1 MGWLKKLMGFQNNFT
16 QNLLGDIG
24 NDPSRLLTG
33 VDPFSTAAWNGV
45 LGTDNQPFV
54 NAFGSPDQQYYDRA
68 AAEGIDTGPAS
79 QFHGVAD
86 VVAGAFAANGLAGIG
101 GGAGGAAGGAG
112 TGTAGAAGAA
122 GTGGAGAAGTAAAAG
137 GGGLLSAIGGPSGA
151 LQLASGIGGALAANS
166 GNSGNQTVTTQNQ
179 MDPRVGNILFGD
191 QTTPGLLAQY
201 QAQIGKPQDGNLA
214 AYGNNNLN
222 YLNNFGTDADA
233 QRLAADKL
241 MGGYQPQQVSATG
254 QAPLAYM
261 NGTMVNA
268 PSQNKIDTSGSFDRF
283 INGNAAENPYLT
295 KAIQGGIDQSRQAFG
310 RMQDDS
316 TRNLMENIMPSLR
329 SNSVLAGQYGGS
341 RQGIAEGRAIGD
353 FGREQQRAIE
363 NFGNNNTTAAV
374 GAQAGAFDR
383 GQDRAL
389 SATTNL
395 SGQQYGVASQNAGIA
410 NAAEAMNVSRTNDV
424 NADWARRNDGAQV
437 QNQAA
442 GLQANQQNQSGLL
455 AGAGVLGGQMDRA
468 YQVGTNQSNFG
479 MNQLQQVN
487 GLLQPYLGQ
496 VPGSSTTSQPTYQNT
511 AGNLLG
517 GAMAGLG
524 LYNQF
529 TQAQGG
535 AKTGN
540 TGSWQNVQ
548 DAWANGLGFGG
559 TAAL

>member
-1 MGWLKKLMGFQNNFT
+1 MYSANQNKK
-16 QNLLGDIG
+16 
-24 NDPSRLLTG
+24 
-33 VDPFSTAAWNGV
+33 AA
-45 LGTDNQPFV
+45 Q
-54 NAFGSPDQQYYDRA
+54 AGS
-68 AAEGIDTGPAS
+68 S
-79 QFHGVAD
+79 Q
-86 VVAGAFAANGLAGIG
+86 
-101 GGAGGAAGGAG
+101 
-112 TGTAGAAGAA
+112 
-122 GTGGAGAAGTAAAAG
+122 
-137 GGGLLSAIGGPSGA
+137 
-151 LQLASGIGGALAANS
+151 
-166 GNSGNQTVTTQNQ
+166 TTQNQ
-179 MDPRVGNILFGD
+179 MDPRVAGLLFGSGEEGA
-191 QTTPGLLAQY
+191 QPGLLNQY
-201 QAQIGKPQDGNLA
+201 MSHLNTPQDGNLA
-214 AYGNNNLN
+214 TFGAGNLN
-222 YLNNFGTDADA
+222 YLNNFRIDSDA

-261 NGTMVNA
+261 SGTMVNA

-295 KAIQGGIDQSRQAFG
+295 RAIQGGIDQSSQAFG

-363 NFGNNNTTAAV
+363 NFGNNNTAAAV

-395 SGQQYGVASQNAGIA
+395 SGQQYGVASQNANIA

-468 YQVGTNQSNFG
+468 YQVGTNQANYG
-479 MNQLQQVN
+479 LNQAQQVN
-487 GLLQPYLGQ
+487 GLLAPYLGQ
-496 VPGSSTTSQPTYQNT
+496 VPGSSVTTGSQPMYSNT
-511 AGNLLG
+511 AGNIIG
-517 GAMAGLG
+517 GAAAGLG